1 MSRNFELLRRAGWGE
16 EYLEGVPTPVQ
27 TKRSPVIRQET
38 TERHADPISAL
49 VHKLFLGTANTDIRC
64 IVFLGHAENSG
75 GTSVCARA
83 ARALAG
89 QVGDRVCVVDAKFKN
104 PSVHQLFGKDNLT
117 GLRDAVQ
124 HSRSGDGF
132 AKQVEESNLW
142 VLPAGAE
149 HGAQRAAVSQR
160 DLSTCL
166 AQLKSEF
173 AYMLIDAPPLSSKSE
188 LWALAQVS
196 DGAVLV
202 VDSSGLTADAA
213 LRGRAKLRNA
223 KLRLLGMVLNQDQA
237 SLLRS
242 LRN

>member
-1 MSRNFELLRRAGWGE
+1 MSKNFELLRRAGWGE
-16 EYLEGVPTPVQ
+16 EYLEGVPAPVEARR
-27 TKRSPVIRQET
+27 RSVIRQQT

-49 VHKLFLGTANTDIRC
+49 VHKLFQEAGSADVRC
-64 IVFLGHAENSG
+64 IVFLGYAENSS
-75 GTSVCARA
+75 GTSVCGRA
-83 ARALAG
+83 ARALAA

-104 PSVHQLFGKDNLT
+104 PSVHQIFGKDNLT

-124 HSRSGDGF
+124 HSRSGGSF

-142 VLPAGAE
+142 VLPAGSE
-149 HGAQRAAVSQR
+149 HNAHGAAVSQR

-166 AQLKSEF
+166 AQLRSDF
-173 AYMLIDAPPLSSKSE
+173 AYTLIDAPPLNSRSE
-188 LWALAQVS
+188 LSALAEVS

-213 LRGRAKLRNA
+213 LRGRTKLRNA
-223 KLRLLGMVLNQDQA
+223 KLRLLGMVLNQDRV

>member
-1 MSRNFELLRRAGWGE
+1 MSKNFELLRRAGWGE
-16 EYLEGVPTPVQ
+16 EYLEGVPAPVQ

-38 TERHADPISAL
+38 MERHADPISAL
-49 VHKLFLGTANTDIRC
+49 VHKLFYRTGSTDIRC
-64 IVFLGHAENSG
+64 IVFLGCAENSG

-83 ARALAG
+83 ASALAA
-89 QVGDRVCVVDAKFKN
+89 QVEDRVCVVDVKFKN
-104 PSVHQLFGKDNLT
+104 PSVHKIFGKDNLT

-124 HSRSGDGF
+124 HSRSGSNF
-132 AKQVEESNLW
+132 VKQLEESNLW

-149 HGAQRAAVSQR
+149 DGAQRAAVSQR

-173 AYMLIDAPPLSSKSE
+173 AYMLIDAPPLNSKSE
-188 LWALAQVS
+188 LSALAEVS

-213 LRGRAKLRNA
+213 LRGRSKLRNS

>member
-1 MSRNFELLRRAGWGE
+1 MSKNFELLRRAGWGE

-27 TKRSPVIRQET
+27 TKRNPVVRQET
-38 TERHADPISAL
+38 TERHGDPISAL
-49 VHKLFLGTANTDIRC
+49 VHKLFRGTGSMDIQC
-64 IVFLGHAENSG
+64 IVFLGYAENSG

-83 ARALAG
+83 ARALAA
-89 QVGDRVCVVDAKFKN
+89 QVGDRVCVIDAKFKN
-104 PSVHQLFGKDNLT
+104 PSVHHIFGKDNLA

-124 HSRSGDGF
+124 HSRSGGSF
-132 AKQVEESNLW
+132 AKQVEETNLW
-142 VLPAGAE
+142 VLPAGVE
-149 HGAQRAAVSQR
+149 DNTRRATVSQR
-160 DLSTCL
+160 DLSRCL
-166 AQLKSEF
+166 AHLRSEF
-173 AYMLIDAPPLSSKSE
+173 AYMLIDAPPLNSKSE
-188 LWALAQVS
+188 LSALAEVS

-213 LRGRAKLRNA
+213 LRGRAKLRSA